1 MSSMLK
7 ITQILSHTQIINPID
22 KYGIEHNPNLHWV
35 DTKYLSVSLSL
46 FTLSMSRCK
55 IMRIP

>member
-46 FTLSMSRCK
+46 SSLSLYVTV
-55 IMRIP
+55 